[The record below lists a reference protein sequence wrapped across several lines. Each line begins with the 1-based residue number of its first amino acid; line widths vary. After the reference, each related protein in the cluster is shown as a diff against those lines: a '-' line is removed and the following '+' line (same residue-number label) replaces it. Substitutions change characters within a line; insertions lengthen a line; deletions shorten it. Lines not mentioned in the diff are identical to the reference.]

1 MEMEMSKTLTQP
13 EVNNI
18 GLGRNDFVEI
28 SNASV
33 TASDIMP
40 GMVFNAL
47 IVDSVATFSAS
58 TLAGDS
64 LTSRTREAGRI
75 ILGRFL
81 TVEETTGGVVLA
93 YFGSE

>member
-1 MEMEMSKTLTQP
+1 MSKTLTQP